1 MQPAITAGC
10 VTHCLHCQGLF
21 QCGMSRW
28 KQIRHTYWLRDI
40 YTCEGHHHH
49 NTNSAGHFTHNLP
62 GDFHGT
68 LSELLPVLNVRKFE
82 TFIGLFQL
90 QNKFLAEY
98 SLWVKDC
105 CSSVCPTL
113 APEAGP
119 VNKLQM
125 DWKELTPHM
134 WYICTCCVTNSQ
146 LFLIHIY

>member
-1 MQPAITAGC
+1 MKDTITTIPILLAILPIIYLVIFTA
-10 VTHCLHCQGLF
+10 
-21 QCGMSRW
+21 
-28 KQIRHTYWLRDI
+28 
-40 YTCEGHHHH
+40 
-49 NTNSAGHFTHNLP
+49 
-62 GDFHGT
+62 

-125 DWKELTPHM
+125 D
-134 WYICTCCVTNSQ
+134 
-146 LFLIHIY
+146 